1 MPGSRRQPGL
11 TSVVARTICLVIA
24 LAGCARSQAAAPP
37 PITVVS
43 AFVVE
48 VSGVKAADGY
58 LVIQN
63 AGPADRLTRVS
74 SSSGGMVL
82 LRGPGRPGAP
92 PPRAVSEITIPAHSL
107 VRLNPSG
114 MHLVLT
120 QVNPRHRKPDIILT
134 LVFAHA
140 GTMHVTALI
149 TNPQTDNSG
158 YFGEE

>member
-11 TSVVARTICLVIA
+11 TSVVAGVACLMIA
-24 LAGCARSQAAAPP
+24 LASCARSQAAAPP
-37 PITVVS
+37 PIAVVS
-43 AFVVE
+43 AVVVE
-48 VSGVKAADGY
+48 VSGIEAADGY

-63 AGPADRLTRVS
+63 SGPADRLTSVS
-74 SSSGGMVL
+74 SSSGGSVL

-92 PPRAVSEITIPAHSL
+92 TARAVSEITIPAHSL
-107 VRLNPSG
+107 VRLDPSG

-120 QVNPRHRKPDIILT
+120 HVNPRHHKPDITLT

-140 GTMHVTALI
+140 GTLHVTALT

-158 YFGEE
+158 YFGDE

>member
-11 TSVVARTICLVIA
+11 TGVIAGVVSLAAA

-37 PITVVS
+37 PIAVVS
-43 AFVVE
+43 AVVVE
-48 VSGVKAADGY
+48 VSGVGTADGY

-63 AGPADRLTRVS
+63 SGPTDRLTKVS
-74 SSSGGMVL
+74 SNSGGAVL
-82 LRGPGRPGAP
+82 LRGPSRPGSSPA
-92 PPRAVSEITIPAHSL
+92 RAVSEIAIPAHSL
-107 VRLNPSG
+107 VRLDPSG

-120 QVNPRHRKPDIILT
+120 HVNPRHQGPDITLT

-140 GTMHVTALI
+140 GTMRVAAHV

-158 YFGEE
+158 YFGVQ